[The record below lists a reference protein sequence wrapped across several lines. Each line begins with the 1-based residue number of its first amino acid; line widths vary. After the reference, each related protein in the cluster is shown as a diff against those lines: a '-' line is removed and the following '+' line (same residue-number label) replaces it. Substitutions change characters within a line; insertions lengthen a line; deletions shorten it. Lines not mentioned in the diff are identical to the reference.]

1 MIIAPTIARKHSNAS
16 VVFEVHCWGITW
28 IWKWSL
34 FVINHKKSVYFNQ
47 SNIVLFMKMIALGT
61 GNSHDCGPLP
71 VHTITPPRN
80 EHWHKKKFVLIKKG
94 RFQKR
99 ERGER
104 ERGGRK
110 DQWKV
115 QHSDFLRECIDM
127 QCVAA
132 KVKRWMVWAKT
143 CMAIPIEASL
153 HCGCTTPKQP
163 SIKEDSLN
171 DGTIYRTITRHRY
184 M

>member
-1 MIIAPTIARKHSNAS
+1 MPALHIEFCCTYKFVLTPHRNMIIAPTIARKHSNAS

-99 ERGER
+99 ERERGER
-104 ERGGRK
+104 GYYNK
-110 DQWKV
+110 
-115 QHSDFLRECIDM
+115 L
-127 QCVAA
+127 
-132 KVKRWMVWAKT
+132 
-143 CMAIPIEASL
+143 
-153 HCGCTTPKQP
+153 
-163 SIKEDSLN
+163 LN
-171 DGTIYRTITRHRY
+171 K
-184 M
+184 